1 MKDNVYTIIA
11 FALYA
16 VIILAIGIWGF
27 LKSKNSKDYFLGG
40 RQLGSWTTAISA
52 QASDMSGWL
61 LMGLPGSVLVG
72 GMTQSWIAIGL
83 FVGTYLNWLIVAKRL
98 RKMSFAAGDAITIPE
113 YLQKRFFTKS
123 PVVRLVCAAIIF
135 FFFLIYTASAF
146 NGGAKLFQF
155 VFSNYNLKYETALT
169 IGALI
174 IISYTFLGGFLAVCW
189 TDVIQGMLMLVALVV
204 VPIVVLVK
212 VPDLGAA
219 FQNALSETTEIC
231 GNQITDYYW
240 SFIHAPDGKLATTT
254 IISGLAWGLGYFG
267 MPHILVRF
275 MAIKSSDLIK
285 KSRIIATIWVF
296 VTLAAAVLVGGL
308 GMIFLHDPQNAELL
322 AEFNALESSEKIFM
336 FLASS
341 LLPALIVG
349 VILAAILA
357 AIMSTADSQLLVTS
371 SAVTSDM
378 FKLFKKNASEK
389 TLMWISRATVIV
401 VAIIAYVIALD
412 DNSTV
417 MGLVSYAW
425 AGLGAAFGPVM
436 ILSLFWKRMTM
447 PGAVAGIVVGGA
459 SVIVWESVKVFSDT
473 GVYSLA
479 PAFVLAMLAVIIV
492 SLMTKVDKEQVDE
505 LFRRAAS
512 SDIDAVTVK
521 EVLNVDETVD
531 NATETE
537 EAPADGA
544 AE

>member
-1 MKDNVYTIIA
+1 MKFNIYTVIA

-27 LKSKNSKDYFLGG
+27 LKAKSTKDYFLGG

-83 FVGTYLNWLIVAKRL
+83 FIGTYLNWLIVAKRL
-98 RKMSFAAGDAITIPE
+98 RKMSYAAGDAITIPE

-123 PVVRLVCAAIIF
+123 PVVRLICAAIIF

-146 NGGAKLFQF
+146 SGGAKLFNF
-155 VFSNYNLKYETALT
+155 VFGTDYTLSLT

-174 IISYTFLGGFLAVCW
+174 IISYTFLGGVLAVCW
-189 TDVIQGMLMLVALVV
+189 TDLIQGLLMFAALVV
-204 VPIVVLVK
+204 VPIVVMCK
-212 VPDLGAA
+212 VPDLGMA

-240 SFIHAPDGKLATTT
+240 SFIHAPDGSLAITT
-254 IISGLAWGLGYFG
+254 IVSGLAWGLGYFG

-275 MAIKSSDLIK
+275 MAIKNSDMIK
-285 KSRIIATIWVF
+285 KSRIIATVWVF
-296 VTLAAAVLVGGL
+296 ITLAAAVLVGALGL
-308 GMIFLHDPQNAELL
+308 IFLHDPQNADLL
-322 AEFNALESSEKIFM
+322 AEFNALGDSEKIFM
-336 FLASS
+336 FLSSS

-349 VILAAILA
+349 IILAAILA

-371 SAVTSDM
+371 SAVTNDM
-378 FKLFKKNASEK
+378 FKIFKKNASEK
-389 TLMWISRATVIV
+389 TLMWVSRGTVIV
-401 VAIIAYVIALD
+401 VAIIAYIIALD
-412 DNSTV
+412 EHSTV

-436 ILSLFWKRMTM
+436 LLSLFWKRMTM
-447 PGAVAGIVVGGA
+447 PGAVAGIITGGA
-459 SVIVWESVKVFSDT
+459 AVIIWENVSVFKAT
-473 GVYSLA
+473 GIYSLL
-479 PAFVLAMLAVIIV
+479 PAFVLALLAIIV
-492 SLMTKVDKEQVDE
+492 VSLVTKVDKEKVDD
-505 LFRRAAS
+505 LFKRAAAHN
-512 SDIDAVTVK
+512 I
-521 EVLNVDETVD
+521 DET
-531 NATETE
+531 
-537 EAPADGA
+537 PA
-544 AE
+544 EKSE

>member
-27 LKSKNSKDYFLGG
+27 LKSKSSKDYFLGG

-83 FVGTYLNWLIVAKRL
+83 FIGTYLNWLIVAKRL
-98 RKMSFAAGDAITIPE
+98 RKMSYAAGDAITIPE

-123 PVVRLVCAAIIF
+123 PAVRIICAVIIF

-155 VFSNYNLKYETALT
+155 VFSAYNLKYETALA

-189 TDVIQGMLMLVALVV
+189 TDVIQGMLMFAALVV
-204 VPIVVLVK
+204 VPIVVMVK

-254 IISGLAWGLGYFG
+254 IVSGLAWGLGYFG

-285 KSRIIATIWVF
+285 KSRLIATIWVF

-322 AEFNALESSEKIFM
+322 AEFNALGSSEKIFM
-336 FLASS
+336 FLSSS
-341 LLPALIVG
+341 LLPAVIVG
-349 VILAAILA
+349 IILAAILA

-371 SAVTSDM
+371 SAVTSDI
-378 FKLFKKNASEK
+378 FKLIKKNASEK
-389 TLMWISRATVIV
+389 TLMWISRITVIV
-401 VAIIAYVIALD
+401 VAVIAYFIALD
-412 DNSTV
+412 ENSTV

-447 PGAVAGIVVGGA
+447 PGAVAGIIVGGA
-459 SVIVWESVKVFSDT
+459 SVVIWENVPVLANT
-473 GVYSLA
+473 GVYSLL
-479 PAFVLAMLAVIIV
+479 PAFVLAMLAVIVV
-492 SLMTKVDKEQVDE
+492 SLMTKVDKEQVEE
-505 LFRRAAS
+505 LFKRASASNIDAIPAAS
-512 SDIDAVTVK
+512 
-521 EVLNVDETVD
+521 
-531 NATETE
+531 
-537 EAPADGA
+537 A
-544 AE
+544 AEEKTEKIAEDKAE

>member
-1 MKDNVYTIIA
+1 MKFNVYTVVA
-11 FALYA
+11 FILYA

-27 LKSKNSKDYFLGG
+27 LKAKGIKDYFLGG

-83 FVGTYLNWLIVAKRL
+83 FIGTYLNWLILAKRL
-98 RKMSFAAGDAITIPE
+98 RKMSYASGDAITIPE

-123 PVVRLVCAAIIF
+123 PVVRIVCAVIIF

-146 NGGAKLFQF
+146 SGGAKLFNF
-155 VFSNYNLKYETALT
+155 VFGADYTTALT

-189 TDVIQGMLMLVALVV
+189 TDLIQGMLMFVALVV
-204 VPIVVLVK
+204 VPIVVLFR
-212 VPDLGAA
+212 VPDLGHA

-231 GNQITDYYW
+231 GNQITDYFW
-240 SFIHAPDGKLATTT
+240 SFIHAPDGSLATTT
-254 IISGLAWGLGYFG
+254 IVSGLAWGLGYFG

-296 VTLAAAVLVGGL
+296 VTLGAAVLVGGL

-322 AEFNALESSEKIFM
+322 AEFNALGDAEKIFM
-336 FLASS
+336 FLSSS

-371 SAVTSDM
+371 SAVTNDM
-378 FKLFKKNASEK
+378 FKIFKKNASEK
-389 TLMWISRATVIV
+389 ALMWISRGTVII
-401 VAIIAYVIALD
+401 VAIIAYLIALD
-412 DNSTV
+412 ENSTV

-447 PGAVAGIVVGGA
+447 PGAVAGIVLGGV
-459 SVIVWESVKVFSDT
+459 SVVVWENVPVLSGT
-473 GVYSLA
+473 GVYSLL
-479 PAFVLAMLAVIIV
+479 PAFGLAFIAIIIV
-492 SLMTKVDKEQVDE
+492 SLATKVDKEKVDE
-505 LFRRAAS
+505 LFVKAKAH
-512 SDIDAVTVK
+512 DIDQR
-521 EVLNVDETVD
+521 
-531 NATETE
+531 
-537 EAPADGA
+537 PADGA
-544 AE
+544 AG